1 MKTKEQKSK
10 EIKLG
15 RDLISKNQSLIFID
29 FTGIPTASV
38 NKLKKD
44 LKSAGGQIRIFKK
57 RLLAVAMKKSGL
69 DFDPVTFTAQV
80 AGVFAKGDVSSI
92 AGIIHKFQKEVVKDK
107 KVLNILGAYEINKKN
122 FLDLKAFTEIAKLPS
137 REVLLQLLMGAITGP
152 IRKMMYTLDE
162 VGKKK

>member
-15 RDLISKNQSLIFID
+15 RDLISKNKSLIFID
-29 FTGIPTASV
+29 FTGISTPQV

-44 LKSAGGQIRIFKK
+44 LKQAGGSIRIFKK

-80 AGVFAKGDVSSI
+80 AGVFAQGDVSSI
-92 AGIIHKFQKEVVKDK
+92 AGIIHKFQKEVVKSK
-107 KVLNILGAYEINKKN
+107 KVLNILGAYEIDKKN
-122 FLDLKAFTEIAKLPS
+122 FLDLKAFTEIAKLPP

-152 IRKMMYTLDE
+152 LRQLMYTLGE